1 MGQKILA
8 LELGANHVRA
18 AVADRSRS
26 MLELVGVY
34 EQERVGEESDLGG
47 ALNRIVD
54 QAGKPD
60 IVISALP
67 GEYVAKRLLTLPFHD
82 RRRLKQV
89 VPFALEE
96 HLPFAVDDAA
106 VAFARVGAEDDQTL
120 VIAAFARKEELRRH
134 LDLLAR
140 SGLDPKTVTLSTLAL
155 AGLLTRVRNGHRVP
169 HLVLDLDHACTSM
182 VLIDA
187 GGTPRAMRT
196 VGQGLDPESG
206 NPLLQPAAAA
216 ILGAVR
222 QTLLAHPPE
231 HEPAELVLAG
241 PVAAAPELRG
251 QIADVLDVPVRD
263 FGEFDCSALIQGT
276 RSEPVRFA
284 GCVAMLLGEAAVKP
298 LELLNFRLGE
308 FSFTGRSVSIAPL
321 RVPAMLAAAVVGV
334 ALLHFVLG
342 IAVNVRELH
351 LLNREIASVTAPALP
366 DADPANAKLV
376 LAAKI
381 KDMTKRLHLM
391 GGSLSH
397 GSPLDVLLALSRAI
411 PPGLPA
417 QVSTLQID
425 DSGIKLDGEAD
436 SLASV
441 DLVKHA
447 LENNGAFETIAIEH
461 AGAGSDPGK
470 VEFRLSATLRDE
482 AGAL

>member
-8 LELGANHVRA
+8 VEMGGNHVRA
-18 AVADRSRS
+18 ALADRSWNV
-26 MLELVGVY
+26 LELLAVY
-34 EQERVGEESDLGG
+34 EQERSGEEPDLSG
-47 ALNRIVD
+47 ALTRIVD

-96 HLPFAVDDAA
+96 HLPFAVDEAA
-106 VAFARVGAEDDQTL
+106 VAFARVGVEDDQTL
-120 VIAAFARKEELRRH
+120 VIAAFARKEELQRH
-134 LDLLAR
+134 LELLAR
-140 SGLDPKTVTLSTLAL
+140 AGLDPKVVTLSTLAL
-155 AGLLTRVRNGHRVP
+155 AGVLARVRDVQSGP

-187 GGTPRAMRT
+187 EGTPRAMRT
-196 VGQGLDPESG
+196 VGQGLDPDSG

-231 HEPAELVLAG
+231 HEPADLVLAG
-241 PVAAAPELRG
+241 PVAAAPGLRG
-251 QIADVLDVPVRD
+251 QIADMLDVPVRD
-263 FGEFDCSALIQGT
+263 FGEFDCSALIQGI
-276 RSEPVRFA
+276 RAEPVRFA
-284 GCVAMLLGEAAVKP
+284 GCVAMLLGEAPVKP
-298 LELLNFRLGE
+298 IELLNFRQGE
-308 FSFTGRSVSIAPL
+308 FAFTGRSVSIAPL
-321 RVPAMLAAAVVGV
+321 RISAMLGVAVAAAL
-334 ALLHFVLG
+334 LLHFVLAL
-342 IAVNVRELH
+342 AVGGRQLH
-351 LLNREIASVTAPALP
+351 LLNSAIEEVTMPALGA
-366 DADPANAKLV
+366 ADPATAKSELT
-376 LAAKI
+376 ARI

-397 GSPLDVLLALSRAI
+397 GSPLDILLALSRAI

-417 QVSTLQID
+417 RVSTLQID
-425 DSGIKLDGEAD
+425 DSGVKLDGEAD
-436 SLASV
+436 SLATV

-447 LENNGAFETIAIEH
+447 LENNGAFATIAIEH
-461 AGAGSDPGK
+461 AGAGSDPSK
-470 VEFRLSATLRDE
+470 VEFQLNATLKDE
-482 AGAL
+482 AGGL

>member
-8 LELGANHVRA
+8 LEMGGDHVRA
-18 AVADRSRS
+18 AVADRSWN
-26 MLELVGVY
+26 MLELLAVC
-34 EQERVGEESDLGG
+34 EQARGSEEPDLSG
-47 ALNRIVD
+47 AISRIVD
-54 QAGKPD
+54 QTGKPD

-67 GEYVAKRLLTLPFHD
+67 GEYVAKRLLSLPFHD

-134 LDLLAR
+134 LELLAR
-140 SGLDPKTVTLSTLAL
+140 AGLDPKTVTLSTLAL
-155 AGLLTRVRNGHRVP
+155 AGLLTRVRNGHSGP

-182 VLIDA
+182 VLVDA
-187 GGTPRAMRT
+187 AGTPRAMRT

-231 HEPAELVLAG
+231 HEPADLVLAG

-251 QIADVLDVPVRD
+251 QIADMLDVPVRD
-263 FGEFDCSALIQGT
+263 FGEFDCSTLIQGIRT
-276 RSEPVRFA
+276 EPVRFA
-284 GCVAMLLGEAAVKP
+284 GCLAMLLGEAPVKP
-298 LELLNFRLGE
+298 LELLNFRQGE
-308 FSFTGRSVSIAPL
+308 FAFTGRSVSVAPL
-321 RVPAMLAAAVVGV
+321 RVSAMLAVAAVAVG
-334 ALLHFVLG
+334 LLHFVLSLG
-342 IAVNVRELH
+342 VSARQLH
-351 LLNREIASVTAPALP
+351 LLNREIRTITEPALGAAAP
-366 DADPANAKLV
+366 STAKDQLANE
-376 LAAKI
+376 I

-417 QVSTLQID
+417 RVSTLQID
-425 DSGIKLDGEAD
+425 DTGIKLDGEAD
-436 SLASV
+436 SLATV
-441 DLVKHA
+441 DQVKRA
-447 LENNGAFETIAIEH
+447 LETNGAFSAIAIDH
-461 AGAGSDPGK
+461 AGAGSDPSK
-470 VEFRLSATLRDE
+470 VEFRLSATLKGE
-482 AGAL
+482 TGGF

>member
-8 LELGANHVRA
+8 LEMGGDHVRA
-18 AVADRSRS
+18 AVAERSRN
-26 MLELVGVY
+26 MLELLGVY
-34 EQERVGEESDLGG
+34 EQERDGEESDLSP
-47 ALNRIVD
+47 ALSRIIG
-54 QAGKPD
+54 QSGKPD

-96 HLPFAVDDAA
+96 HLPFVVDEAA
-106 VAFARVGAEDDQTL
+106 VAFARVGVEDDQTL
-120 VIAAFARKEELRRH
+120 VVAAFARKEELRRH
-134 LDLLAR
+134 LELLGRA
-140 SGLDPKTVTLSTLAL
+140 GLDPKAVTLSTLAL
-155 AGLLTRVRNGHRVP
+155 AGLLTRVLNGNSGP

-187 GGTPRAMRT
+187 DGTPRAMRT
-196 VGQGLDPESG
+196 VGQGLDPDSG

-231 HEPAELVLAG
+231 HEPADLVLAG
-241 PVAAAPELRG
+241 PVAAAPDLRG

-263 FGEFDCSALIQGT
+263 FGEFDCSALIHG
-276 RSEPVRFA
+276 SSVEPVRFA
-284 GCVAMLLGEAAVKP
+284 GCVAMLLGEAPVKP
-298 LELLNFRLGE
+298 LELLNFRQGE
-308 FSFTGRSVSIAPL
+308 FAFTGRSVSIAPL
-321 RVPAMLAAAVVGV
+321 RVSALLAMAVVAI
-334 ALLHFVLG
+334 ALLHFVLSL
-342 IAVNVRELH
+342 AVNGRQLH
-351 LLNREIASVTAPALP
+351 LLNHQIEAITAPALGSSS
-366 DADPANAKLV
+366 PATAKV
-376 LAAKI
+376 DLAAKI
-381 KDMTKRLHLM
+381 KEMTKRLHLM

-417 QVSTLQID
+417 RVTSLEID
-425 DSGIKLDGEAD
+425 DTGVKFEGEAD
-436 SLASV
+436 SLATV
-441 DLVKHA
+441 DMVKHA
-447 LENNGAFETIAIEH
+447 LETNGTFSAVSIEQ

-470 VEFRLSATLRDE
+470 IEFRMSAGLFGE
-482 AGAL
+482 AGGY